1 MARVRIRGKR
11 SLKRNLKRYAERVR
25 RHVAFEMTAVMEEI
39 QDAAREMAPV
49 ETGQLEGS
57 IEPEPAD
64 GVDPDDLQGSV
75 STNVEYAAAHEFGFT
90 GTQQVSGFVRKAHTR
105 ELEDGTK
112 VPVKAH
118 RVSGH
123 TRRMD
128 VEGKFYLTKAAQA
141 AKQTYSKRIGNAIQR
156 AQ

>member
-1 MARVRIRGKR
+1 MSRVRLRGKR
-11 SLKRNLKRYAERVR
+11 SLKRSLKRYAKRVR
-25 RHVAFEMTAVMEEI
+25 RQVAFEMTAVMEEI

-57 IEPEPAD
+57 IQPSPRQ
-64 GVDPDDLQGSV
+64 VDPDELTGRV
-75 STNVEYAAAHEFGFT
+75 TTNTEYAAVQEFGFT
-90 GTQQVSGFVRKAHTR
+90 GTVSVDAHKRTMEQGFGDPSNYPMTVTIPA
-105 ELEDGTK
+105 
-112 VPVKAH
+112 
-118 RVSGH
+118 H

-141 AKQTYSKRIGNAIQR
+141 AKQTYSKRIGDAIQR